1 MHLYHLCQSKDDLL
15 FILLVVLSG
24 LLNSYTITGT
34 ISIDSSL
41 FFQIQLGSVLKI
53 LESTINCNKFTSNS
67 IKR

>member
-1 MHLYHLCQSKDDLL
+1 MHLYHLCQFKDDLL
-15 FILLVVLSG
+15 FILLVDLSD
-24 LLNSYTITGT
+24 LNSYTITGT

-53 LESTINCNKFTSNS
+53 LESTIKCNKFTSNS

>member
-1 MHLYHLCQSKDDLL
+1 MHLYHLCQFKDDLL

-24 LLNSYTITGT
+24 LNSYTITGT

>member
-1 MHLYHLCQSKDDLL
+1 MHLYHLCQFKDDLL
-15 FILLVVLSG
+15 FILLVVLSD
-24 LLNSYTITGT
+24 LNSYTITGT

>member
-1 MHLYHLCQSKDDLL
+1 MHLYHLCQFKDDLL

-24 LLNSYTITGT
+24 LNSYTITGT

-53 LESTINCNKFTSNS
+53 LESTIKCNKFTSNS

>member
-1 MHLYHLCQSKDDLL
+1 MHLYHLCQFKDDLL

-24 LLNSYTITGT
+24 LNSYTITGT
-34 ISIDSSL
+34 VSIDSSL

>member
-24 LLNSYTITGT
+24 LNSYTITGT

>member
-1 MHLYHLCQSKDDLL
+1 MHLYHLCQFKDDLL

-24 LLNSYTITGT
+24 LNSYTITGT

-53 LESTINCNKFTSNS
+53 LESTINCNKFTSN
-67 IKR
+67 K